1 MTTYTK
7 LETALTYGF
16 SLLPEIIPIMGND
29 FNRATVLSTMTADI
43 AERFTDISATH
54 AKLLPYLPADT
65 KRDPSYYTYYYLQLA
80 SGQKTIISS
89 SWINWATVT
98 EINSKRLVV
107 TIDETRGLPD
117 IDVVKAMLTA
127 NGFNKFNVEIG

>member
-7 LETALTYGF
+7 LETGLTYGF

-29 FNRATVLSTMTADI
+29 FNRATVLSSMSAAV
-43 AERFTDISATH
+43 AERFTDLAATH
-54 AKLLPYLPADT
+54 AKLLAYLPADT
-65 KRDPSYYTYYYLQLA
+65 KRDPSYYLHYYVQLA
-80 SGQKTIISS
+80 SGQMTVISS
-89 SWINWATVT
+89 AWINWATVT